1 MMTTTTMR
9 LTLMMIMTKI
19 RWGHNASWPGVGVK
33 QWAGW
38 CCLAVRLVM
47 TARPIRAQ
55 RCPRDLHPPIR
66 IGSEEWAFAGC
77 AECARLAQIH
87 ICRIEILLKIT
98 WSWWPIKH
106 MRRNIK
112 LGLFDKYLLT
122 WPDQTCFLLMLP
134 KAQMIKWWCH
144 PCIGGS
150 IKTKTYF
157 GSYWGMIKKLYWI
170 HPLMG

>member
-1 MMTTTTMR
+1 MR
-9 LTLMMIMTKI
+9 LTLMMIMIKF

-87 ICRIEILLKIT
+87 ICRIEILLKIS

-106 MRRNIK
+106 MKRNIK
-112 LGLFDKYLLT
+112 SGHYLIDIYRFYWLARVELVSCWCCKKHKWSNDDT
-122 WPDQTCFLLMLP
+122 ALALVDLLR
-134 KAQMIKWWCH
+134 K
-144 PCIGGS
+144 
-150 IKTKTYF
+150 KTSF
-157 GSYWGMIKKLYWI
+157 GSYWGMIKKLYQT
-170 HPLMG
+170 HPPMG